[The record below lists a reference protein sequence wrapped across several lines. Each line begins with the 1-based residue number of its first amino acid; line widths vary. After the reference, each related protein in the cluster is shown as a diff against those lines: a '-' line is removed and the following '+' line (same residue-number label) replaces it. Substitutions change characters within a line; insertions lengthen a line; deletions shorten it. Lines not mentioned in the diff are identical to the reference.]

1 MFLKNRLR
9 HSGMRWACA
18 LLAGLLVSVVI
29 SSFEAFAESCE
40 EISANVLRLHILANS
55 DSQEDQALKLAV
67 RDRILELDQELFA
80 EADTLEDMKQTV
92 CAELDRIEEI
102 ARQEVR
108 RQGYSYDV
116 QAELT
121 HMYFTTREYDTA
133 VLPAGW
139 YDAVRITIGSGEG
152 HNWWCVLYPPLC
164 LPAAEA
170 KEPDTEEL
178 LQEVLGTENARLL
191 LEAKR
196 YEYGFFLW
204 EVWESF
210 RNFLIEKGILSA

>member
-1 MFLKNRLR
+1 MFLKNWM
-9 HSGMRWACA
+9 HHAGARWIGA
-18 LLAGLLVSVVI
+18 LLAGLIVSAAI
-29 SSFEAFAESCE
+29 SSFQVFAQSCE
-40 EISANVLRLHILANS
+40 EISGDVLRLHILANS
-55 DSQEDQALKLAV
+55 DSKEDQMLKLAV
-67 RDRILELDQELFA
+67 RDRILELDQELLA
-80 EADTLEDMKQTV
+80 QADDLDDMKQLAG
-92 CAELDRIEEI
+92 AELGRIEEI

-121 HMYFTTREYDTA
+121 HMYFTTREYGSI

-170 KEPDTEEL
+170 AGDPEEM
-178 LQEVLGTENARLL
+178 LQEVLGEKNAQLL
-191 LEAKR
+191 LESKQ
-196 YEYGFFLW
+196 YEYELFLW
-204 EVWESF
+204 EVWETI